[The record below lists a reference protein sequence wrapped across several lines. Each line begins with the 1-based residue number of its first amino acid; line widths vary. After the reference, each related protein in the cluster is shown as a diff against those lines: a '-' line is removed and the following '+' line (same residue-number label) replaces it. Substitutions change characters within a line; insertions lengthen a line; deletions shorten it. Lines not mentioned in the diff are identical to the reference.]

1 MARRKQ
7 ITSRSRTFPARSP
20 GSPSARQG
28 GMNVEAFTS
37 SRAGSPARRQR
48 QGGGRALREARYPCL
63 ESEVLF
69 LDLDH
74 RPGGARPRG
83 ARAVAAGVNIDYA
96 YSGSGPA
103 PGRAFIVMSVSDL
116 GKAEKAVER
125 RTFDL
130 LPNPVVSSP
139 PTLRR

>member
-7 ITSRSRTFPARSP
+7 ITVPIANLP
-20 GSPSARQG
+20 GTLAG
-28 GMNVEAFTS
+28 ITEALGKAGVNVEAFTVFEGQ
-37 SRAGSPARRQR
+37 AHLLVDKDKAAAE
-48 QGGGRALREARYPCL
+48 ALREARYPCL

-74 RPGGARPRG
+74 RPGAL
-83 ARAVAAGVNIDYA
+83 ARAARALSAAGVNIDYA

-125 RTFDL
+125 RT
-130 LPNPVVSSP
+130 V
-139 PTLRR
+139 